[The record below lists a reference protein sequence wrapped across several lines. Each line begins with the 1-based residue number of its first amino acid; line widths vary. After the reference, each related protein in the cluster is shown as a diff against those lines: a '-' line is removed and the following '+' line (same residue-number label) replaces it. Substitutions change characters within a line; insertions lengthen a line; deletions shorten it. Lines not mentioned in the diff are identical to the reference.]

1 MCQIKWGVTLK
12 IFLKILIIGTF
23 IICLSSCGKSE
34 KIYKGVVQG
43 MYEGANQSQE
53 MKRDDPT
60 PPAGQETPSYGQYE
74 QDRQEMIK
82 GKK

>member
-1 MCQIKWGVTLK
+1 LK
-12 IFLKILIIGTF
+12 IFLKIFIIGSF

-53 MKRDDPT
+53 MKRDYPI
-60 PPAGQETPSYGQYE
+60 PPVVGKEPFSYGQYE
-74 QDRQEMIK
+74 QDRREMIK
-82 GKK
+82 DKNN